1 MSPDKDVLNVTEL
14 AGWLGVSER
23 HAYAKLRSGEIPA
36 RKIGKL
42 WRIHKAEAEAWLRQS
57 EYREREKRKEA
68 QSYIKRFSRT

>member
-1 MSPDKDVLNVTEL
+1 VSRDRDVLTVKEL
-14 AGWLGVSER
+14 AGYLRISER